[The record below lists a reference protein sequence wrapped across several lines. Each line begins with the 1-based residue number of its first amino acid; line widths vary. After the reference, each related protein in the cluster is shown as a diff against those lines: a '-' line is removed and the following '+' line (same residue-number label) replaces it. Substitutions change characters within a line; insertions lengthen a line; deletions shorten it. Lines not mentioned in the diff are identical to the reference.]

1 MAINNVVLVGRLA
14 RDPELRKT
22 PSNVSVATFTIAVD
36 DTYGKR
42 EGGASTTSFIPC
54 QAWNNTAENVKNF
67 CHKGSLVGVS
77 GRLSQRSYAA
87 KDGTKRT
94 VFEVIC
100 NQVQFLE
107 TKRTQGLS
115 DDEEDN
121 ENKVESPV
129 EGIDSSDD
137 DLPF

>member
-22 PSNVSVATFTIAVD
+22 PSNLSVATFTIAVD
-36 DTYGKR
+36 DGYGKQ
-42 EGGASTTSFIPC
+42 GGTSTTSFIPC
-54 QAWNNTAENVKNF
+54 QAWSNTAENVQKF
-67 CHKGSLVGVS
+67 CHKGSLIGVS

-107 TKRTQGLS
+107 TKKAQGIS
-115 DDEEDN
+115 DIEEEDN
-121 ENKVESPV
+121 ENKDDQPV